1 MTRVNNFMMSF
12 VRCPIRA
19 TRRSNEPRVDSFA
32 SRAAS
37 TACVTR
43 LSMAANRSAE
53 VSVDS
58 RSSSGWARATI
69 TSRCGASA
77 RRSVPIE
84 RRSSTSR
91 ASSSATFLG
100 MSAMTLRV
108 KLLQFALD
116 LLEGAEVAG
125 DDPIGNRRDK

>member
-1 MTRVNNFMMSF
+1 MRRVNNFMISF

-32 SRAAS
+32 SRAAP
-37 TACVTR
+37 TACVTPT
-43 LSMAANRSAE
+43 SISAVNRSAE

-58 RSSSGWARATI
+58 RSSSRATI

-91 ASSSATFLG
+91 ASLSPTFFG
-100 MSAMTLRV
+100 MSAMTLASSSSSSLSTSSKAR
-108 KLLQFALD
+108 K
-116 LLEGAEVAG
+116 
-125 DDPIGNRRDK
+125 